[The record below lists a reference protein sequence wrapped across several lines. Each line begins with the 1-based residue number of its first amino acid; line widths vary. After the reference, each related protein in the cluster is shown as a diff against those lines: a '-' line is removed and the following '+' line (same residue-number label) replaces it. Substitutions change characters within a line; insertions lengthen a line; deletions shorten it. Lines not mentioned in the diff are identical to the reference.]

1 MTNRE
6 VSRAEAARRGRA
18 EEQGGGSPVAM
29 SRPPHTD
36 DEILGKAYDQRL
48 MRRLWVMV
56 RPHRR
61 LIYLSL
67 LLFPSIAGLEL
78 LQPWLVKI
86 AIDRHILA
94 GDRPGLTRVAAA
106 YLACLLGLYALRVAV
121 SFLTQTLGQRVMYGL
136 RAALFAQ
143 LQRQDAT

>member
-1 MTNRE
+1 MSNRE
-6 VSRAEAARRGRA
+6 VSGAETARSRRGEAR
-18 EEQGGGSPVAM
+18 EGGSAGAM
-29 SRPPHTD
+29 SRTPQTD
-36 DEILGKAYDQRL
+36 DEVLGKAYDQRL

-67 LLFPSIAGLEL
+67 FLFPSIAGLEL

-94 GDRPGLTRVAAA
+94 GASPGLR
-106 YLACLLGLYALRVAV
+106 LAGLA
-121 SFLTQTLGQRVMYGL
+121 
-136 RAALFAQ
+136 
-143 LQRQDAT
+143 